1 MKGRKILSLVLALT
15 MAFPMGISVHS
26 TDVSAKVIDAN
37 YKEDVLWS
45 TSFENSDGFKTGTLD
60 TKGSKNVSGSMKSD
74 IKGDLSYLVDKSN
87 LSGSASYNS
96 SEVMRNLFDGNTAT
110 KYLTTKSPVEIIAK
124 LKNGTK
130 KAVKYYY
137 IASANDEQNRDPK
150 NWVLQGR
157 NSDSDGWTDID
168 SRTNETFDSRYQK
181 KQYQISNPREFSQYR
196 LYITANK
203 GGISMTQLS
212 ELVFA
217 TGNEADGQIE
227 QKGMTTEIDLGP
239 GSAWNQETGKG
250 WSGKQSLSCM
260 GSHVGTAHGY
270 SYNVIYD
277 GLNVTVRPNTNL
289 RYVIF
294 PSMSNGDVY
303 DFAYTQMHM
312 AVDLKFKDGTY
323 LSDLGAVDQNGN
335 GMKASEQGQSR
346 TLTTNQW
353 NEIYSKIGDVANGK
367 VIDKVLVVYDME
379 SHENEDMANFQT
391 YFDDIEI
398 YNQDTPTY
406 SHLSDYVSILRGTN
420 NSPGFSRGLTAPVV
434 LTPQGFNFFAPC
446 TEYRSSELYKY
457 QSTRFKYMTISHEPS
472 YWVGD
477 RGTWQFMVNTSQN
490 AGSSTNF
497 GTGNLQGTFSH
508 ENEVAKAHYY
518 KVAFGSD
525 GGDAANSQMELT
537 PTQHGAVVR
546 FTYNNAANKS
556 VIFDCVHADGGL
568 EYSGKTFKAY
578 SDHTSNG
585 SKRLYIY
592 GEFSENPVNAKNNG
606 KNGIAT
612 FNSNTVTMKLAT
624 SYISYEQAKKNMELE
639 IGSSSFDTIYN
650 QAQTAWDNQLG
661 IITDVKGATYEQLV
675 TLYSCIYRMYAY
687 PNLMSE
693 NTGTN
698 SNPVWKYKSPYKDS
712 NAEAVEGKI
721 YINNGFW
728 DTYRTAWSAYG
739 LFTPSKETELLN
751 GLVQHYKDQGWVP
764 RWIAPGG
771 TNSMVGTSS
780 DVIFADALAKGI
792 NFDYEDAYNSALRN
806 AATVSSNL
814 TNGGRKNL
822 SVSNFIGYSPGGGES
837 FSWSMEGYINDFG
850 IAQMAKILAEKTSD
864 ATKKA
869 NYLSEYNYFLNRS
882 KNYSLMFDNSGMDAD
897 TKWLKG
903 RESNGNFTTG
913 NYTNGAFDP
922 FFWGSDYTE
931 TNAYNMAV
939 SVPQDGIG
947 VANLYGGRE
956 MLADKL
962 DTIFTT
968 EGIYNGYNAVNG
980 VGGIHEQKEA
990 REVKLGQYGHS
1001 NQPSHHI
1008 PYMYL
1013 YSSRPWMTQKYVR
1026 DVLDRC
1032 YVGASF
1038 GQGYIGDEDNGEMSA
1053 WYVLSSLG
1061 IYPLVMGSD
1070 EFAIGSPLF
1079 KEVTVNLENNKKL
1092 VVKANNNSK
1101 ENVYVDSMY
1110 LNGEKYD
1117 KTSIKYKDL
1126 INGGT
1131 IEFNM
1136 SSTPNKT
1143 RGLENGTFGKT
1154 TTDGDNAP
1162 QVYKDFTSDADLSGT
1177 SGVATIANLHDNS
1190 SDTETSL
1197 ENTTTLM
1204 YTFTDKKAVRM
1215 ITLTSSASGRTPDKA
1230 QIYADNGDNNWQL
1243 LGEYNDGA
1251 QLHFK
1256 VWGKYTRPFA
1266 IDASKIGKY
1275 TRYKVV
1281 LTGTNAS
1288 LAEVELLGYSNG
1300 GVLKSDLNNAL
1311 NTARNLVSTST
1322 YKAVTTKMNLAIENA
1337 QSVYNNNMSS
1347 DDEVK
1352 SAYQKLTEVVD
1363 IKNNQ
1368 IKLTDPSKIEAE
1380 KYDDKA
1386 AAIVNDGNNIGG
1398 VKRNTWVKYENV
1410 LFNGTAKNIEINYA
1424 GQKKDAGGY
1433 VEVYLDSRVGTPVAT
1448 VDLPTTGE
1456 NWSNYVSVKT
1466 ALDEKVTGLHN
1477 VYLVFKNDKS
1487 HTYVANVDWVAFD
1500 VEPLSETDCEDLNIL
1515 GFQISNVL
1523 GGLRTVSE
1531 VEAEINGQKV
1541 VEFGNVYAVA
1551 VDGITKS
1558 DMVVDST
1565 NKYVASIKA
1574 TEKGIIDEKFSDSET
1589 ATNYVMTM
1597 TDNGTTSEAL
1607 TQKYMIRAYAKLA
1620 DGSYVYSKVCRY
1632 SIYNVA
1638 AVLYNDCKMN
1648 TNAGHEYL
1656 YNNILKVV
1664 DSNYKVVDYN
1674 WSSIVVK

>member
-1 MKGRKILSLVLALT
+1 MQKI
-15 MAFPMGISVHS
+15 
-26 TDVSAKVIDAN
+26 
-37 YKEDVLWS
+37 
-45 TSFENSDGFKTGTLD
+45 
-60 TKGSKNVSGSMKSD
+60 
-74 IKGDLSYLVDKSN
+74 
-87 LSGSASYNS
+87 
-96 SEVMRNLFDGNTAT
+96 
-110 KYLTTKSPVEIIAK
+110 
-124 LKNGTK
+124 
-130 KAVKYYY
+130 
-137 IASANDEQNRDPK
+137 
-150 NWVLQGR
+150 
-157 NSDSDGWTDID
+157 
-168 SRTNETFDSRYQK
+168 
-181 KQYQISNPREFSQYR
+181 
-196 LYITANK
+196 
-203 GGISMTQLS
+203 
-212 ELVFA
+212 
-217 TGNEADGQIE
+217 
-227 QKGMTTEIDLGP
+227 
-239 GSAWNQETGKG
+239 
-250 WSGKQSLSCM
+250 
-260 GSHVGTAHGY
+260 
-270 SYNVIYD
+270 
-277 GLNVTVRPNTNL
+277 
-289 RYVIF
+289 
-294 PSMSNGDVY
+294 
-303 DFAYTQMHM
+303 
-312 AVDLKFKDGTY
+312 
-323 LSDLGAVDQNGN
+323 
-335 GMKASEQGQSR
+335 
-346 TLTTNQW
+346 
-353 NEIYSKIGDVANGK
+353 
-367 VIDKVLVVYDME
+367 ME
-379 SHENEDMANFQT
+379 
-391 YFDDIEI
+391 
-398 YNQDTPTY
+398 
-406 SHLSDYVSILRGTN
+406 
-420 NSPGFSRGLTAPVV
+420 
-434 LTPQGFNFFAPC
+434 
-446 TEYRSSELYKY
+446 
-457 QSTRFKYMTISHEPS
+457 
-472 YWVGD
+472 
-477 RGTWQFMVNTSQN
+477 
-490 AGSSTNF
+490 
-497 GTGNLQGTFSH
+497 
-508 ENEVAKAHYY
+508 
-518 KVAFGSD
+518 
-525 GGDAANSQMELT
+525 
-537 PTQHGAVVR
+537 
-546 FTYNNAANKS
+546 
-556 VIFDCVHADGGL
+556 
-568 EYSGKTFKAY
+568 
-578 SDHTSNG
+578 
-585 SKRLYIY
+585 
-592 GEFSENPVNAKNNG
+592 

-624 SYISYEQAKKNMELE
+624 SYISYDQAKKNMELE
-639 IGSSSFDTIYN
+639 IGSSSFDTIFN

-792 NFDYEDAYNSALRN
+792 NFNYEDAYNSALRN

-869 NYLSEYNYFLNRS
+869 NYLSEYNYYLNRS

-931 TNAYNMAV
+931 TNAYNMSV

-1092 VVKANNNSK
+1092 IIKANNNSK

-1143 RGLENGTFGKT
+1143 RGLENGTFGTT

-1177 SGVATIANLHDNS
+1177 SGAATIANLHDNN

-1204 YTFTDKKAVRM
+1204 YTFTDKKVVRM
-1215 ITLTSSASGRTPDKA
+1215 MTLTSSASGRTPDKA
-1230 QIYADNGDNNWQL
+1230 QIYADNGDNNWKL

-1251 QLHFK
+1251 QLHFN
-1256 VWGKYTRPFA
+1256 VWGKYTRPFV
-1266 IDASKIGKY
+1266 IDSSKIGKY
-1275 TRYKVV
+1275 TRYKIV
-1281 LTGTNAS
+1281 LTGTNAY

-1300 GVLKSDLNNAL
+1300 GVLKDDLNNAL
-1311 NTARNLVSTST
+1311 NTARNLVSTSK
-1322 YKAVTTKMNLAIENA
+1322 YKAVTTKMNLAIQNA

-1456 NWSNYVSVKT
+1456 NWSNYVSVKA

-1477 VYLVFKNDKS
+1477 VYFVFKNDKS
-1487 HTYVANVDWVAFD
+1487 HAYVANVDWVAFD

-1551 VDGITKS
+1551 ADGITKS
-1558 DMVVDST
+1558 DMVVGST
-1565 NKYVASIKA
+1565 NKYVASFKA
-1574 TEKGIIDEKFSDSET
+1574 TENGIIDEKFSESET

-1664 DSNYKVVDYN
+1664 DSNYKMVDYN